1 MDSLEHTLQ
10 SHGRG
15 ARRKGRFKGSDGSTS
30 SDTTTNSLVRQGSA
44 DSYTSRPSDSDVS
57 LEEDKEAVRREAE
70 RQAQAQLDKAK
81 TKPVAFA
88 VRTNVSYSPSHED
101 DVPVPGMAIS
111 FEAKDFLHV
120 KEKFNNDWWIGRLV
134 KEGCEIGFIPSPVK
148 IENTRIL
155 QEQRAKQGKFHSSK
169 LGANSSSSLGE
180 VVPNSRKSTPPSSA
194 LDIDATDLDPED
206 NELPVNL
213 RSPKASP
220 NTVMSPLSKEKR
232 MPFFKKTEHIPPY
245 DVVPSMRPV
254 VLVGPSLKG
263 YEVTDMMQKALF
275 DFLKHRFEGR
285 ISITRVTAD
294 ISLAKRSVLNNPS
307 KHAII
312 ERSNTRSNLA
322 EVQSEIE
329 RIFELA
335 RTLQLVVLDADTIN
349 HPSQLGKTSLAPI
362 IVYVKI
368 TSPKVLQRLIKSR
381 GKSQAKHLNVQMV
394 AADKLAQC
402 PPEMFDIILDENQLE
417 DACEHMADYLEAY
430 WRSTHPSSSNP
441 PNPVVAKLSTATL
454 PSNAAPISDV
464 QGSSAE
470 QKGEKALVERKGSRE
485 DHHQHHHHHHHHH
498 LQSQD
503 QADADADAEVDEEG
517 NEEERPLRTDS
528 SRRNQHVHHRS
539 SSTRTDH
546 HNHHHHHHHHHHHSG
561 RARGLSRQETL
572 DSETPESRE
581 SKDSSYIDPR
591 AQLHHQEVEVE
602 EDEDED
608 EDMGEEL
615 PQQQQRY
622 EPPPH
627 RDHNHHHHHH
637 HHRSGPDE
645 AGQSTGHH
653 RSKER
658 EQDHNER
665 NKQRSHHHR
674 PTRDHPHHSYDRDR
688 DRDGEVAPKKRGDTG
703 DWTRDSYIYQ

>member
-1 MDSLEHTLQ
+1 MVHNNLQNTHSLLDRHMDSLENPGLQ
-10 SHGRG
+10 SHGKG

-30 SDTTTNSLVRQGSA
+30 SDTTTNSFVRQGSA

-70 RQAQAQLDKAK
+70 RQAQTQLDKAK

-88 VRTNVSYSPSHED
+88 VRTNVNYCATND
-101 DVPVPGMAIS
+101 DGVPVPGMAIS

-148 IENTRIL
+148 IENTRV
-155 QEQRAKQGKFHSSK
+155 QHEQRAKQGKFHSSK
-169 LGANSSSSLGE
+169 SGANSSTSLGE

-194 LDIDATDLDPED
+194 KQKQK
-206 NELPVNL
+206 
-213 RSPKASP
+213 S
-220 NTVMSPLSKEKR
+220 
-232 MPFFKKTEHIPPY
+232 TEHIPPY

-312 ERSNTRSNLA
+312 ERSNTRSNLVA

-349 HPSQLGKTSLAPI
+349 HPAQLGKTSLAPI

-368 TSPKVLQRLIKSR
+368 SSPKVLQRLIKSR

-402 PPEMFDIILDENQLE
+402 PAEMFDIILDENQLE

-430 WRSTHPSSSNP
+430 WKSTHPASCNP
-441 PNPVVAKLSTATL
+441 PNPLLAKLATDAL
-454 PSNAAPISDV
+454 PSSPAPVSSM
-464 QGSSAE
+464 QGSGAE
-470 QKGEKALVERKGSRE
+470 EKAGDKAGQGGERKGSRE
-485 DHHQHHHHHHHHH
+485 DHQHHHHHHSQH
-498 LQSQD
+498 QSQEQPD
-503 QADADADAEVDEEG
+503 VEGEEERE
-517 NEEERPLRTDS
+517 EEERPLRTDS
-528 SRRNQHVHHRS
+528 SRRPQHVHHRS
-539 SSTRTDH
+539 SSQRTEQH
-546 HNHHHHHHHHHHHSG
+546 HNHHHHHRGGGGG
-561 RARGLSRQETL
+561 RGKGLSRGETQ

-581 SKDSSYIDPR
+581 SRESRDSAYIEPLS
-591 AQLHHQEVEVE
+591 QLLHQEE
-602 EDEDED
+602 EDDF
-608 EDMGEEL
+608 GEEYDEEGL
-615 PQQQQRY
+615 GEGGHPQQQQGRY
-622 EPPPH
+622 EAQPQP
-627 RDHNHHHHHH
+627 RDHHHHHHH
-637 HHRSGPDE
+637 HHRAGEE
-645 AGQSTGHH
+645 AGHSTIGHH

-658 EQDHNER
+658 NEQDHNER
-665 NKQRSHHHR
+665 NKPRSHHHQR
-674 PTRDHPHHSYDRDR
+674 PARDHHHHQYYDRDR
-688 DRDGEVAPKKRGDTG
+688 DREGEVAPKKRGDTE
-703 DWTRDSYIYQ
+703 DWARDPYIHQ

>member
-1 MDSLEHTLQ
+1 MVHNNLQNTHSLLDRHMDSLENPGLQ
-10 SHGRG
+10 SNGKG

-30 SDTTTNSLVRQGSA
+30 SDTTTNSFVRQGSA

-70 RQAQAQLDKAK
+70 RQAQAQLEKAK

-88 VRTNVSYSPSHED
+88 VRTNVNYCAAND
-101 DVPVPGMAIS
+101 DGVPVPGMAIS

-148 IENTRIL
+148 IENTRV
-155 QEQRAKQGKFHSSK
+155 QHEHRAKQGKFHSSK
-169 LGANSSSSLGE
+169 SGANSSTSLGE

-194 LDIDATDLDPED
+194 KQKQK
-206 NELPVNL
+206 
-213 RSPKASP
+213 S
-220 NTVMSPLSKEKR
+220 
-232 MPFFKKTEHIPPY
+232 TEHIPPY

-349 HPSQLGKTSLAPI
+349 HPAQLGKTSLAPI

-368 TSPKVLQRLIKSR
+368 SSPKVLQRLIKSR

-402 PPEMFDIILDENQLE
+402 PAEMFDIILDENQLE

-430 WRSTHPSSSNP
+430 WKSTHPASCNP
-441 PNPVVAKLSTATL
+441 PKPLLATDAL
-454 PSNAAPISDV
+454 PSSPAPVSSM
-464 QGSSAE
+464 QGSGAE
-470 QKGEKALVERKGSRE
+470 EKTGDKAGQGGERKGSRE
-485 DHHQHHHHHHHHH
+485 DHQHHHHHHHSQH
-498 LQSQD
+498 QSQEQPD
-503 QADADADAEVDEEG
+503 GGEEEEERE
-517 NEEERPLRTDS
+517 EEERPLRTES
-528 SRRNQHVHHRS
+528 SRRPQHIHHRS
-539 SSTRTDH
+539 SSQRTEQH
-546 HNHHHHHHHHHHHSG
+546 HNHHHHHHGGGGGGG
-561 RARGLSRQETL
+561 RGKGLSRGETQ

-581 SKDSSYIDPR
+581 SRESRDSAYIEPLS
-591 AQLHHQEVEVE
+591 QLLHQEE
-602 EDEDED
+602 EDDF
-608 EDMGEEL
+608 GEEYDEEGL
-615 PQQQQRY
+615 GEGGHPQQQQQGRY
-622 EPPPH
+622 EAQPQP
-627 RDHNHHHHHH
+627 RDHHHHHHH
-637 HHRSGPDE
+637 HHRAGEE
-645 AGQSTGHH
+645 AGHSTTGHH

-658 EQDHNER
+658 NEQDHNER
-665 NKQRSHHHR
+665 NKSRGHHHHQR
-674 PTRDHPHHSYDRDR
+674 PARDHHHHQYYDRDR
-688 DRDGEVAPKKRGDTG
+688 DREGEVAPKKRGDTE
-703 DWTRDSYIYQ
+703 DWARDPYIHQ